1 MRRRRVD
8 TQLLDLGSYVDGGVF
23 TETGN
28 KERTNRI
35 EGWRRGQEI
44 SLYLLSNRFLKD
56 HSVGMLTGVGH
67 VCLESVEEP

>member
-1 MRRRRVD
+1 MRRKRVD

-28 KERTNRI
+28 KQRTNRL
-35 EGWRRGQEI
+35 EGRRQGQGI
-44 SLYLLSNRFLKD
+44 SLYLLSDQFLKD
-56 HSVGMLTGVGH
+56 QSVGMLTGVGH